1 MQSDRGQLLLVGSVA
16 IAVVFL
22 GLVVVLNAGLYT
34 ANVTPRGGLDSAADA
49 GSAFDSAR
57 RDVGALVVASSARV
71 ADGRTYLTPS
81 RLERNLTAYEEF
93 YGAAVASSGT
103 GGVAV
108 TLNETTNGSRSLV
121 AQETATRP
129 FTSASGDDNWTVVT
143 DADAVERFNIT
154 VRRFAVHDAQ
164 TSTSSVVVDDGTD
177 EWRLETYWVASSS
190 EAHVRVVGPSG
201 VTDCT
206 FPQADRVNE
215 SGVRVDLTRG
225 RIDAPCADDSFQPP
239 DDALSGDFD
248 VRFVHEGPGGTER
261 TTGTYGFVATGDPNA
276 VELKTGVGPSPFVVP
291 ELAAATVDA
300 SFYSAS
306 VTATTTLTVT
316 PGGGLPIALSSTP
329 KGAFETTPGTVPAA
343 GRYTTGLVPG
353 DVTFATGAS
362 DRVATLAED
371 GQPVRTYN
379 ATGAAAVAPQRADFD
394 GDGYPDAAFVD
405 GSGGLA
411 LVDGNDPV
419 PRSLASDASDGR
431 FAVTDWNGSVSVF
444 YVNGS
449 ATLVRLGPDEPA
461 SVVTSADAVSVAGAG
476 DVDGDGDDEL
486 TFVGTDGDL
495 HYLDTDGTVTDTGR
509 GVASADAVGR
519 PFDSDEDGCDEVPF
533 VAGSEVAL
541 YDAGSGV
548 TDGLSST
555 SGDVDT
561 DASLGVL
568 DVDLDGDAEVV
579 YRDGSGELAAVDTG
593 ADATTGL
600 VDEDGDPIA
609 VDGEAGVA

>member
-1 MQSDRGQLLLVGSVA
+1 
-16 IAVVFL
+16 
-22 GLVVVLNAGLYT
+22 
-34 ANVTPRGGLDSAADA
+34 
-49 GSAFDSAR
+49 
-57 RDVGALVVASSARV
+57 
-71 ADGRTYLTPS
+71 
-81 RLERNLTAYEEF
+81 
-93 YGAAVASSGT
+93 
-103 GGVAV
+103 
-108 TLNETTNGSRSLV
+108 
-121 AQETATRP
+121 
-129 FTSASGDDNWTVVT
+129 
-143 DADAVERFNIT
+143 
-154 VRRFAVHDAQ
+154 
-164 TSTSSVVVDDGTD
+164 
-177 EWRLETYWVASSS
+177 
-190 EAHVRVVGPSG
+190 
-201 VTDCT
+201 
-206 FPQADRVNE
+206 
-215 SGVRVDLTRG
+215 
-225 RIDAPCADDSFQPP
+225 
-239 DDALSGDFD
+239 

-276 VELKTGVGPSPFVVP
+276 AELETGVGSSPFVVP

-306 VTATTTLTVT
+306 VTARTTLTAT

-329 KGAFETTPGTVPAA
+329 KEGFETTPGTVPTA

-405 GSGGLA
+405 ASGELA
-411 LVDGNDPV
+411 LVDGNDPG
-419 PRSLASDASDGR
+419 PRPLASDATDGR

-449 ATLVRLGPDEPA
+449 AKLVRLGPDEPA
-461 SVVTSADAVSVAGAG
+461 SVVTNADAVSVAGAG

-495 HYLDTDGTVTDTGR
+495 HYLDTDGTVTDTAR

-519 PFDSDEDGCDEVPF
+519 PFDADEDGRDEVPF
-533 VAGSEVAL
+533 VAVSEVSL

-548 TDGLSST
+548 TDGFSST

-593 ADATTGL
+593 VDATTVL

-609 VDGEAGVA
+609 VDGDAGVA